1 MGSIQSE
8 IQMAKKAIDKN
19 DYDSARDICI
29 AALNSSEP
37 ASTDRSAVKDRMDI
51 LLTLSDISIQQ
62 ERMFDNINYLR
73 ELTKLARSI
82 NDVEMLAKG
91 HIKIGFVFNRMG
103 KRDRAMD
110 KFNEAEELTKNF
122 KNKIQ
127 YGYVL
132 AGKANIYWRTGD
144 NSKALELAKKVL
156 EIGLEN
162 EEFKLTAGGA
172 NIMSAVLFELG
183 DFEEA
188 LKVAVLSVETYRN
201 FGNKSELARAY
212 NNQGEVYKRMKDYD
226 KAIESYNEGLT
237 FLVEG
242 TVKRFGYLYTNM
254 AECQVR
260 KGDLEA
266 AKASLDK
273 ARENLVNSE
282 DKYVVAC
289 MWYVTG
295 LLEDAKGNTDNG
307 LEWLQK
313 AEKRMEDLSAQYD
326 LGVIQYELVNHYV
339 KSGDKDQA
347 SGMAKKATESL
358 EKASAKNLADE
369 VREIVS

>member
-73 ELTKLARSI
+73 DLTKLARSS

-144 NSKALELAKKVL
+144 SSKALELAKKVL

-201 FGNKSELARAY
+201 FGNKSELARAL
-212 NNQGEVYKRMKDYD
+212 NNQGEIYKRMKEYD
-226 KAIESYNEGLT
+226 KAMSNYLNTEKLLLNQEQHRLSLAYLYGAIEIIYNTLFRNFIWAIEGHGLRYNDILKINSLEVNRPSFKWNFLFFRMEQGPKLGHGIART
-237 FLVEG
+237 LFFLVF
-242 TVKRFGYLYTNM
+242 KRF
-254 AECQVR
+254 
-260 KGDLEA
+260 
-266 AKASLDK
+266 
-273 ARENLVNSE
+273 
-282 DKYVVAC
+282 
-289 MWYVTG
+289 
-295 LLEDAKGNTDNG
+295 
-307 LEWLQK
+307 
-313 AEKRMEDLSAQYD
+313 
-326 LGVIQYELVNHYV
+326 
-339 KSGDKDQA
+339 
-347 SGMAKKATESL
+347 
-358 EKASAKNLADE
+358 
-369 VREIVS
+369 IVGQTSFSFIE

>member
-1 MGSIQSE
+1 MDQ
-8 IQMAKKAIDKN
+8 N
-19 DYDSARDICI
+19 DFNSARDICI

-162 EEFKLTAGGA
+162 EEFKLTAGGS

-201 FGNKSELARAY
+201 FGNKSELARAL
-212 NNQGEVYKRMKDYD
+212 NNQGEIYKRMKEYD
-226 KAIESYNEGLT
+226 KAIKSYQEGLSV
-237 FLVEG
+237 LSGG

-254 AECQVR
+254 AECQTR
-260 KGDLEA
+260 KGGIELAEEN
-266 AKASLDK
+266 LNK
-273 ARENLVNSE
+273 AREYLLNSE

-289 MWYVTG
+289 MWYVSG
-295 LLEDAKGNTDNG
+295 LLEDAKGNTDKG

-313 AEKRMEDLSAQYD
+313 AEKRMEDLSSQYD
-326 LGVIQYELVNHYV
+326 LGVIQYELVSHYV

-347 SGMAKKATESL
+347 SVMAKEAIESL
-358 EKASAKNLADE
+358 EKAGAKNLADE
-369 VREIVS
+369 VRELVS